1 MKKLLDI
8 DRAPPSLER
17 SLSAAS
23 KLKSDLPTDLQMESI
38 PREKLSS
45 LVKGIHVKT

>member
-1 MKKLLDI
+1 METFLGI
-8 DRAPPSLER
+8 NRTSPSLER